1 MENYKLNLESPWED
15 VKEQIK
21 EVYPELT
28 DEDLHYTP
36 GKDKEFLEALAKKM
50 DKDVPAV
57 KAWIESVSYNNGIAG

>member
-1 MENYKLNLESPWED
+1 MENYKLNLEAPWED

-28 DEDLHYTP
+28 DDDLNYIP
-36 GKDKEFLEALAKKM
+36 GRDKEFLEALAKKM